1 VYRSAASIATFL
13 AHQTVPLSPG
23 GQGRVWCGAMEEW
36 MERPM
41 GEARGAP
48 PWSLILCACAAV
60 GAGCK
65 SNGSDSAGPAETG
78 ECNVEVT
85 DTLPTTGSADACYD
99 SAIEFEI
106 AQGDPDAVISLVDGS
121 GADVP
126 GTTTATTD
134 GKLVTFVPD
143 APLAPSSPYTA
154 TLTYCLGTET
164 VAFTTSAYGEPL
176 ADAKALV
183 DKVYV
188 VDLHNPDA
196 ARFSKPAGV
205 SAILQT
211 QLTRKIALQ
220 AIAPM
225 SSTVATMRLAVLQ
238 ENGTEQDLCVP
249 TVDFENGTLD
259 GPTFH
264 IGPKDITLIIAGD
277 SVDIGNLEATGA
289 FALDGSSFGCAG
301 FTGLVDTRPL
311 VPLLGQDDSPDD
323 FICTLV
329 AGYGAS
335 CVPCRD
341 GESLCLDLEVD
352 HAKGTLDKKIAIVP
366 VTENEVKT
374 NPDCEKKK

>member
-1 VYRSAASIATFL
+1 
-13 AHQTVPLSPG
+13 
-23 GQGRVWCGAMEEW
+23 

-41 GEARGAP
+41 GEARPGAP
-48 PWSLILCACAAV
+48 LWSLVLCAVV
-60 GAGCK
+60 GCNKDSGD
-65 SNGSDSAGPAETG
+65 DSAGPTET
-78 ECNVEVT
+78 CNVAVT
-85 DTLPTTGSADACYD
+85 DTLPEPDSAEACYD

-106 AQGDPDAVISLVDGS
+106 AQGDPDAVISLADGS
-121 GADVP
+121 GADVS
-126 GTTTATTD
+126 GTSTATPD

-164 VAFTTSAYGEPL
+164 VAFTTSVYGEPI
-176 ADAKALV
+176 ADAKSLV
-183 DKVYV
+183 DNVYV
-188 VDLHNPDA
+188 VDLHDPDG

-220 AIAPM
+220 AIAPI
-225 SSTVATMRLAVLQ
+225 SSTVMTMRLAVLE
-238 ENGTEQDLCVP
+238 ENGTEQDMCVP

-259 GPTFH
+259 GPTFE
-264 IGPKDITLIIAGD
+264 IGPKDVTLIIAGD
-277 SVDIGNLEATGA
+277 AVDIGNLAASGA
-289 FALDGSSFGCAG
+289 FAPDGGSFGCAG

-329 AGYGAS
+329 AGYGAA

-341 GESLCLDLEVD
+341 GEPLCLDLEVD
-352 HAKGTLDKKIAIVP
+352 HAQGTLNDAITIVP
-366 VTENEVKT
+366 ITDEEVNK
-374 NPDCEKKK
+374 NSDCKKKK